1 MAINYKI
8 KELFRK
14 TGNTMMGVAAKKGI
28 CFQSLSRKINHG
40 KFTIDELCE
49 LAELTGCQLSCFFVL
64 PDGERLYLQ
73 KTKTNEEENI
83 DYRWLLIEKVRVE
96 YDVFLEELSRLST
109 NEILDKSYEK
119 IFKEELVIA
128 IESNQFTQIESKAL
142 YFDPKPLDRIYK
154 DWVMGDLSCLDTMK
168 KSIGE
173 SVKKAVKE
181 MDLNKRGSR

>member
-14 TGNTMMGVAAKKGI
+14 SGHTMMGIAAKKGI

-40 KFTIDELCE
+40 KFTVDELCE

-64 PDGERLYLQ
+64 PDGERIYLQ

-83 DYRWLLIEKVRVE
+83 DYRWLLIEKVRAE
-96 YDVFLEELSRLST
+96 YEEFFSKLRNLST
-109 NEILDKSYEK
+109 EEVLEKSYEK

-128 IESNQFTQIESKAL
+128 IESNQFTQVESKAL
-142 YFDPKPLDRIYK
+142 FLDPKPLDRIYK
-154 DWVMGDLSCLDTMK
+154 DWVMSDLSCLEIMMK
-168 KSIGE
+168 STTE
-173 SVKKAVKE
+173 SATKAVNE
-181 MDLNKRGSR
+181 MKVKQREGR